1 MELREHAEAL
11 ASSLGEDTEEVLQE
25 LEGLLQYHVPLEEAK
40 QSIRRA
46 RGAEGDS
53 GGPTVERPIGEVT
66 VDDGRVTVV
75 GRVQTLGR
83 RSIRSDGDETVIRE
97 GLLADESGSITYTAW
112 ADCGFA
118 VGDVIAV
125 EGGSVREWD
134 GRAELNINGPDQV
147 RQLADDRVSVDPLG
161 PVPIAEIRPGDRG
174 LTVEVQVTELEAREI
189 DGRSGPATIWSGV
202 VGDASG
208 RAPLTDWA
216 HRDTLTEGASVRM
229 EEVSIREFRGVPQVS
244 LSEFSTVTPIETV
257 AVRTDAETVTIG
269 AAIAAGGRFDV
280 ETVGNVLEVRD
291 GSGLIQRCPEC
302 GRLVQQGQCRAHG
315 EVDGVD
321 DLRVKAIIDDGT
333 GAMTAIFD
341 TELTATL
348 YGADLDAAL
357 SAARDAM
364 DRGVVATEIDQ
375 AITGHRMAVRGDIS
389 VDEYGATCTVRS
401 MERDPDD
408 APDRAAALLAEA
420 DR

>member
-11 ASSLGEDTEEVLQE
+11 ASSLGEDTEEVLAE

-46 RGAEGDS
+46 RGADGGG
-53 GGPTVERPIGEVT
+53 GGPAVERPIGGIS
-66 VDDGRVTVV
+66 VDDDRVSVV

-83 RSIRSDGDETVIRE
+83 RRIRSGGDETVLRE
-97 GLLADESGSITYTAW
+97 GLLADESGSVTYTAW

-118 VGDVIAV
+118 IGDVIAV
-125 EGGSVREWD
+125 DGASVREWN
-134 GRAELNINGPDQV
+134 GRAELNINGPEQV
-147 RQLADDRVSVDPLG
+147 TKVDDDRVSVEPLDA
-161 PVPIAEIRPGDRG
+161 VPIAEIRPGDRG
-174 LTVEVQVTELEAREI
+174 LTVEVRVTDLEARDI
-189 DGRSGPATIWSGV
+189 DGRSGPTTIWSGV

-208 RAPLTDWA
+208 RAPVTDWA
-216 HRDTLTEGASVRM
+216 HRDTLAEGASVRM

-244 LSEFSTVTPIETV
+244 LSEFSSVTPIDEV
-257 AVRTDAETVTIG
+257 SVRTDAETVTIG
-269 AAIAAGGRFDV
+269 GALAAGGRFDV

-291 GSGLIQRCPEC
+291 GSGLIERCPEC
-302 GRLVQQGQCRAHG
+302 GRLVQNEQCRAHG
-315 EVDGVD
+315 AVDGVD

-333 GAMTAIFD
+333 GAMTAIFG

-348 YGADLDAAL
+348 YGADLEDAL

-364 DRGVVATEIDQ
+364 DRGVVSTEIDQ

-389 VDEYGATCTVRS
+389 VDEYGATCNVRS
-401 MERDPDD
+401 MQRDPDD
-408 APDRAAALLAEA
+408 AVDRAAALLAEVGT
-420 DR
+420 

>member
-1 MELREHAEAL
+1 MEIREHAEAL
-11 ASSLGEDTEEVLQE
+11 ASALGEDTEEVLAE

-46 RGAEGDS
+46 RGADS
-53 GGPTVERPIGEVT
+53 GGGGPAVERPIGGVT
-66 VDDGRVTVV
+66 TQDDRVTVV

-83 RSIRSDGDETVIRE
+83 RRIRSDGDETVLRE

-112 ADCGFA
+112 ADCGFT

-125 EGGSVREWD
+125 EGASVREWD

-147 RQLADDRVSVDPLG
+147 QQVDDDRVSVEPLG

-174 LTVEVQVTELEAREI
+174 LTVEVQVTELEEREI
-189 DGRSGPATIWSGV
+189 DGRSGPTTIWSGV

-216 HRDTLTEGASVRM
+216 HRDSLAAGASVRM
-229 EEVSIREFRGVPQVS
+229 QEVYIREFRGVPQVS
-244 LSEFSTVTPIETV
+244 LSEFSTVTPIEEV
-257 AVRTDAETVTIG
+257 PVRTDAETVTIG
-269 AAIAAGGRFDV
+269 EALDAGGRFDV

-291 GSGLIQRCPEC
+291 GSGLIERCPEC
-302 GRLVQQGQCRAHG
+302 GRLVQNGQCRAHG
-315 EVDGVD
+315 AVDGVD

-333 GAMTAIFD
+333 GAMTAIFGTD
-341 TELTATL
+341 LTAEL
-348 YGADLDAAL
+348 YGADLEAAL

-364 DRGVVATEIDQ
+364 DRAVVAAEIDQ
-375 AITGHRMAVRGDIS
+375 AVTGHRMAVRGDIS
-389 VDEYGATCTVRS
+389 VDEYGATCNVRS
-401 MERDPDD
+401 MRRDPED
-408 APDRAAALLAEA
+408 AADRAAALLMGAGT
-420 DR
+420 